1 MEILVKRENQGSGQ
15 STECITETQ
24 VSNQQRM
31 IRTWTTKVSAST
43 LLKKKGVC
51 VPFGV
56 VKVPWVPPDSGT
68 RHDKWSIPD
77 AWLVIKIDP
86 VGENRRL

>member
-1 MEILVKRENQGSGQ
+1 MDYQ
-15 STECITETQ
+15 SLGIH
-24 VSNQQRM
+24 S
-31 IRTWTTKVSAST
+31 IK
-43 LLKKKGVC
+43 KKKGVC